1 MLTDLQ
7 RAKLSRYFQMYDV
20 DDDGVVGR
28 KDFERILENLRQ
40 LYNLGDS
47 DPRFIAIRES
57 YLQQW
62 EGLVEFADIDADGTV
77 DPEEWLAYFTGVL
90 GDTELYEAAVTSL
103 VFELLNFFDTDEDG
117 VLGADEFVNFYGLFG
132 RSAAMARQVFV
143 GLDRDSDGRI
153 TVEELM
159 LMAQEFFQG
168 DDPQSPGNSL
178 FGFLDD

>member
-7 RAKLSRYFQMYDV
+7 RAKLTRYFHMYDV

-40 LYNLGDS
+40 LYGLGEG
-47 DPRFIAIRES
+47 DPRYQAIRES

-77 DPEEWLAYFTGVL
+77 DPDEWLAYFTGVL
-90 GDTELYEAAVTSL
+90 GDSDLYEAAITSL

-132 RSAAMARQVFV
+132 RSAAMARQVFL
-143 GLDRDSDGRI
+143 GLDRDADGQI

-159 LMAQEFFQG
+159 LMAQEFFRG
-168 DDPQSPGNSL
+168 DNPDAPGTAL
-178 FGFLDD
+178 FGLLDD